1 MSWEHI
7 RWKIAWW
14 IMPEE
19 KKRDIYD
26 MRAAYMSLIVQL
38 GDQALQTLWLTLTNK
53 DDGQSE
59 VIRLTKEREVIN

>member
-1 MSWEHI
+1 
-7 RWKIAWW
+7 
-14 IMPEE
+14 MPEE
-19 KKRDIYD
+19 KKREIYD